1 MAVTFIDLFAGIGG
15 FHAAGESFGWEC
27 VFANEMD
34 PAAASVYEQNW
45 DLKALGNIHE
55 YTRASKKGTIPAHD
69 VLFAGFP
76 CQPFSK
82 SGKQKGMDED
92 RGSLFH
98 DIAFILE
105 GKSQSIT
112 TIERLVLNVMQR
124 MSGIATETHRLTQ
137 MIAHTNCKLLDTRK
151 TTPNFRYFEKEAV
164 RIGGGYNHRYALYDM
179 ILVKDNHIDFAGGVK
194 PALSKISEFIKERN
208 LSIKV
213 EVETRNLEEVDEVI
227 ETSVA
232 FRIMLDNFTPEKLR
246 EAVLHING
254 RVETEASGGINEN
267 TLVSYAETG
276 VDFIS
281 MGALTHH
288 VKSFD
293 LSLKAIK

>member
-1 MAVTFIDLFAGIGG
+1 MNAFDFDKWLAEALREDIGPGDYTTLATIPSDAIGKAQLIVKDNGVLAGVSIAEKIIHAFDPDLNVTTFIQDGDL
-15 FHAAGESFGWEC
+15 
-27 VFANEMD
+27 V
-34 PAAASVYEQNW
+34 
-45 DLKALGNIHE
+45 
-55 YTRASKKGTIPAHD
+55 KKG
-69 VLFAGFP
+69 
-76 CQPFSK
+76 
-82 SGKQKGMDED
+82 
-92 RGSLFH
+92 
-98 DIAFILE
+98 DIAFFVE

-137 MIAHTNCKLLDTRK
+137 MIAHTSCKLLDTRK

-194 PALSKISEFIKERN
+194 PALSKISEFLKERN
-208 LSIKV
+208 LSIQV

-227 ETSVA
+227 ETGVA
-232 FRIMLDNFTPEKLR
+232 FRIMLDNFTPQNLR
-246 EAVLHING
+246 EAVLHIHG
-254 RVETEASGGINEN
+254 KVETEASGGINES

-293 LSLKAIK
+293 LSLKAVK

>member
-1 MAVTFIDLFAGIGG
+1 MNAFDFDKWLEEALKEDIGPGDFTTLATIPDNAIGKAQLIVKDNGILAGVTIATKIIHAFDSNLKVTTFIEDGA
-15 FHAAGESFGWEC
+15 E
-27 VFANEMD
+27 V
-34 PAAASVYEQNW
+34 
-45 DLKALGNIHE
+45 
-55 YTRASKKGTIPAHD
+55 KKG
-69 VLFAGFP
+69 
-76 CQPFSK
+76 
-82 SGKQKGMDED
+82 
-92 RGSLFH
+92 
-98 DIAFILE
+98 DIAFIVE

-124 MSGIATETHRLTQ
+124 MSGIATETHRLTR
-137 MIAHTNCKLLDTRK
+137 MIAHTHCKLLDTRK

-208 LSIKV
+208 LTIKV

-227 ETSVA
+227 ETGVA
-232 FRIMLDNFTPEKLR
+232 FRIMLDNFSPEKLR
-246 EAVLHING
+246 EAVAHING

-276 VDFIS
+276 VDYIS

-293 LSLKAIK
+293 LSLKAFK

>member
-1 MAVTFIDLFAGIGG
+1 MNAFDFDKWLAEALNEDIGPGDFTTLATIPNNAIGKAQLIVKDIGIIAGVAIAEKIVHAFDSSLKVTTFIQDGAT
-15 FHAAGESFGWEC
+15 
-27 VFANEMD
+27 V
-34 PAAASVYEQNW
+34 
-45 DLKALGNIHE
+45 
-55 YTRASKKGTIPAHD
+55 
-69 VLFAGFP
+69 
-76 CQPFSK
+76 
-82 SGKQKGMDED
+82 QKG
-92 RGSLFH
+92 

-227 ETSVA
+227 ETGVA

>member
-1 MAVTFIDLFAGIGG
+1 MNAFDFDKWLAEALREDIGPGDFTTLATIPSDAIGKAQLIVKDNGVIAGLSIAEKIIHAFDPNLKVTTFIQDGAT
-15 FHAAGESFGWEC
+15 
-27 VFANEMD
+27 V
-34 PAAASVYEQNW
+34 
-45 DLKALGNIHE
+45 
-55 YTRASKKGTIPAHD
+55 KKG
-69 VLFAGFP
+69 
-76 CQPFSK
+76 
-82 SGKQKGMDED
+82 
-92 RGSLFH
+92 
-98 DIAFILE
+98 DIAFFVE

-124 MSGIATETHRLTQ
+124 MSGIATETHRLSQ
-137 MIAHTNCKLLDTRK
+137 MIAHTSCKLLDTRK

-194 PALSKISEFIKERN
+194 PALSKISEFLKERN
-208 LSIKV
+208 LSIQV

-227 ETSVA
+227 ESGVA
-232 FRIMLDNFTPEKLR
+232 FRIMLDNFTPQKLR
-246 EAVLHING
+246 EAVLHIHG
-254 RVETEASGGINEN
+254 RVETEASGGINES

-276 VDFIS
+276 VDYIS

-293 LSLKAIK
+293 LSLKAVK

>member
-1 MAVTFIDLFAGIGG
+1 MNAFDFDKWLAEALNEDIGPGDFTTLATIPEPAIGRAQLIVKDNGVIAGIAIAKKII
-15 FHAAGESFGWEC
+15 HAFDSTLQVTSFIEDGAE
-27 VFANEMD
+27 V
-34 PAAASVYEQNW
+34 
-45 DLKALGNIHE
+45 
-55 YTRASKKGTIPAHD
+55 KKG
-69 VLFAGFP
+69 
-76 CQPFSK
+76 
-82 SGKQKGMDED
+82 
-92 RGSLFH
+92 
-98 DIAFILE
+98 DIAFIVE

-124 MSGIATETHRLTQ
+124 MSGIATETARLTK

-194 PALSKISEFIKERN
+194 PALSKITEFIKERN

-213 EVETRNLEEVDEVI
+213 EVETRNLQEVDQVI
-227 ETSVA
+227 ETGVA
-232 FRIMLDNFTPEKLR
+232 FRIMLDNFSPEKLR

-254 RVETEASGGINEN
+254 RVETEASGGINET

-276 VDFIS
+276 VNYIS

>member
-1 MAVTFIDLFAGIGG
+1 MNPFDFDTWLHSALQEDIGPGDYTTLATIPDSATGKAQLIVKDNGVIAGITIAEKIIHAFDPSLKVTTFIHDG
-15 FHAAGESFGWEC
+15 AA
-27 VFANEMD
+27 V
-34 PAAASVYEQNW
+34 
-45 DLKALGNIHE
+45 
-55 YTRASKKGTIPAHD
+55 KKG
-69 VLFAGFP
+69 
-76 CQPFSK
+76 
-82 SGKQKGMDED
+82 
-92 RGSLFH
+92 
-98 DIAFILE
+98 DIAFIVE

-137 MIAHTNCKLLDTRK
+137 MMAHTTCKLLDTRK

-194 PALSKISEFIKERN
+194 PALSKISEFIKEGN
-208 LSIKV
+208 LTIKV

-227 ETSVA
+227 ETGVA

-276 VDFIS
+276 VNYIS

>member
-1 MAVTFIDLFAGIGG
+1 MNAFDFDKWLAEALKEDIGPGDFTTLATIPSDAIGKAQLIVKDNGVIAGLSIAEKIIHAFDPNLKVTTFIQDGAT
-15 FHAAGESFGWEC
+15 
-27 VFANEMD
+27 V
-34 PAAASVYEQNW
+34 
-45 DLKALGNIHE
+45 
-55 YTRASKKGTIPAHD
+55 KKG
-69 VLFAGFP
+69 
-76 CQPFSK
+76 
-82 SGKQKGMDED
+82 
-92 RGSLFH
+92 
-98 DIAFILE
+98 DIAFFVE

-137 MIAHTNCKLLDTRK
+137 MIAHTSCKLLDTRK

-194 PALSKISEFIKERN
+194 PALSKISEFLKERN
-208 LSIKV
+208 LSIQV

-227 ETSVA
+227 ETGVA
-232 FRIMLDNFTPEKLR
+232 FRIMLDNFTPQKLR
-246 EAVLHING
+246 EAVLHIHG
-254 RVETEASGGINEN
+254 RVETEASGGINES
-267 TLVSYAETG
+267 TLLSYAETG

-293 LSLKAIK
+293 LSLKAVK

>member
-1 MAVTFIDLFAGIGG
+1 MNPFDFSTWLQSALQEDIGPGDYTTLATIPDSAIGKAQLIVKDNGVIAGITIAEIIIQSFDPSLKVTTFIHDGD
-15 FHAAGESFGWEC
+15 
-27 VFANEMD
+27 V
-34 PAAASVYEQNW
+34 V
-45 DLKALGNIHE
+45 
-55 YTRASKKGTIPAHD
+55 KKG
-69 VLFAGFP
+69 
-76 CQPFSK
+76 
-82 SGKQKGMDED
+82 
-92 RGSLFH
+92 
-98 DIAFILE
+98 DIAFIVE

-124 MSGIATETHRLTQ
+124 MSGIATKTHRLTQ

-164 RIGGGYNHRYALYDM
+164 RIGGGSNHRYALYDM

-213 EVETRNLEEVDEVI
+213 EVETRNLSEVDEVI
-227 ETSVA
+227 ETRVA

-254 RVETEASGGINEN
+254 RVETEASGGINET

-276 VDFIS
+276 VNFIS

>member
-1 MAVTFIDLFAGIGG
+1 MNAFDFKTWLAEALKEDIGPG
-15 FHAAGESFGWEC
+15 DFTTLA
-27 VFANEMD
+27 
-34 PAAASVYEQNW
+34 
-45 DLKALGNIHE
+45 
-55 YTRASKKGTIPAHD
+55 TIPDNAIGKAQLIVKD
-69 VLFAGFP
+69 NGVLAGVSIAEKIIHAFDP
-76 CQPFSK
+76 SLKMTTLLQD
-82 SGKQKGMDED
+82 GALVQKG
-92 RGSLFH
+92 
-98 DIAFILE
+98 DIAFYVE

-137 MIAHTNCKLLDTRK
+137 MIAHTSCKLLDTRK

-164 RIGGGYNHRYALYDM
+164 RIGGGINHRYALYDM
-179 ILVKDNHIDFAGGVK
+179 ILVKDNHIDFSGGVK
-194 PALSKISEFIKERN
+194 PALSKIESFLKEQN
-208 LSIKV
+208 LNLKI
-213 EVETRNLEEVDEVI
+213 EVETRNLKEIDEVL
-227 ETSVA
+227 ETGIA
-232 FRIMLDNFTPEKLR
+232 FRIMLDNFSPDQIR
-246 EAVLHING
+246 EAVQHING

-276 VDFIS
+276 VNYIS

>member
-1 MAVTFIDLFAGIGG
+1 MNAFDFDKWLAEALNEDIGPGDFTTLATIPDNALGKAQLIVKDNGILAGVTIAEKIIHAFDSSLKVTTFIQDGAT
-15 FHAAGESFGWEC
+15 
-27 VFANEMD
+27 V
-34 PAAASVYEQNW
+34 
-45 DLKALGNIHE
+45 
-55 YTRASKKGTIPAHD
+55 
-69 VLFAGFP
+69 
-76 CQPFSK
+76 
-82 SGKQKGMDED
+82 QKG
-92 RGSLFH
+92 
-98 DIAFILE
+98 DIAFIVE

-124 MSGIATETHRLTQ
+124 MSGIATETNRLVQ
-137 MIAHTNCKLLDTRK
+137 MISHTNCKLLDTRK

>member
-1 MAVTFIDLFAGIGG
+1 MNAFDFDKWLTEALKEDIGPGDYTTLATIPESAIGKAQLIVKDNGVIAGITIAEIIIQSFDPSLKVTTFIHDGD
-15 FHAAGESFGWEC
+15 
-27 VFANEMD
+27 V
-34 PAAASVYEQNW
+34 V
-45 DLKALGNIHE
+45 
-55 YTRASKKGTIPAHD
+55 KKG
-69 VLFAGFP
+69 
-76 CQPFSK
+76 
-82 SGKQKGMDED
+82 
-92 RGSLFH
+92 
-98 DIAFILE
+98 DIAFIVE

-124 MSGIATETHRLTQ
+124 MSGIATKTHRLTQ

-164 RIGGGYNHRYALYDM
+164 RIGGGSNHRYALYDM

-213 EVETRNLEEVDEVI
+213 EVETRNLSEVDEVI
-227 ETSVA
+227 ETRVA

-254 RVETEASGGINEN
+254 RVETEASGGINET

-276 VDFIS
+276 VNFIS

>member
-1 MAVTFIDLFAGIGG
+1 MNAFDFDKWLAEALNEDIGPGDFTTLATIPDNALGKAQLIVKDNGILAGVAIAEKIIHAFDSSLKVTTFIQDGAT
-15 FHAAGESFGWEC
+15 
-27 VFANEMD
+27 V
-34 PAAASVYEQNW
+34 
-45 DLKALGNIHE
+45 
-55 YTRASKKGTIPAHD
+55 
-69 VLFAGFP
+69 
-76 CQPFSK
+76 
-82 SGKQKGMDED
+82 QKG
-92 RGSLFH
+92 
-98 DIAFILE
+98 DIAFIVE

-124 MSGIATETHRLTQ
+124 MSGIATETNRLVQ
-137 MIAHTNCKLLDTRK
+137 MISHTNCKLLDTRK

-208 LSIKV
+208 LTIKV
-213 EVETRNLEEVDEVI
+213 EVETRNLDEVDEVI
-227 ETSVA
+227 ETGVA
-232 FRIMLDNFTPEKLR
+232 FRIMLDNFSPEKLR

-254 RVETEASGGINEN
+254 RVETEASGGINEA

-276 VDFIS
+276 VDYIS

>member
-1 MAVTFIDLFAGIGG
+1 MNAFDFDTWLAEALKEDIGPG
-15 FHAAGESFGWEC
+15 DFTTLA
-27 VFANEMD
+27 
-34 PAAASVYEQNW
+34 
-45 DLKALGNIHE
+45 
-55 YTRASKKGTIPAHD
+55 TIPDNAIGKAQLIVKD
-69 VLFAGFP
+69 NGVLAGVSIAEKIIHAFDP
-76 CQPFSK
+76 SLKMTTLLQD
-82 SGKQKGMDED
+82 GALVQKG
-92 RGSLFH
+92 
-98 DIAFILE
+98 DIAFYVE

-137 MIAHTNCKLLDTRK
+137 MIAHTSCKLLDTRK

-164 RIGGGYNHRYALYDM
+164 RIGGGINHRYALYDM
-179 ILVKDNHIDFAGGVK
+179 ILVKDNHIDFSGGVK
-194 PALSKISEFIKERN
+194 PALSKIESFIKEQN
-208 LSIKV
+208 LDLKI
-213 EVETRNLEEVDEVI
+213 EVETRNLKEIDEVL
-227 ETSVA
+227 ETGIA
-232 FRIMLDNFTPEKLR
+232 FRIMLDNFSPDQIR
-246 EAVLHING
+246 EAVQHING

-276 VDFIS
+276 VNYIS

>member
-1 MAVTFIDLFAGIGG
+1 MNPFDFSSWLQSALQEDIGPGDYTTLATIPSSAMGKAQLIVKDNGVIAGVSIAEKITHAFDPSLKVTTL
-15 FHAAGESFGWEC
+15 
-27 VFANEMD
+27 
-34 PAAASVYEQNW
+34 
-45 DLKALGNIHE
+45 IHDGDVV
-55 YTRASKKGTIPAHD
+55 KKG
-69 VLFAGFP
+69 
-76 CQPFSK
+76 
-82 SGKQKGMDED
+82 
-92 RGSLFH
+92 
-98 DIAFILE
+98 DIAFFVE

-213 EVETRNLEEVDEVI
+213 EVETRNLDEVDQVL
-227 ETSVA
+227 ETGIA
-232 FRIMLDNFTPEKLR
+232 FRIMLDNFNPEKLR

-267 TLVSYAETG
+267 TLVNYAETG
-276 VDFIS
+276 VNYIS

-293 LSLKAIK
+293 LSLKAI

>member
-1 MAVTFIDLFAGIGG
+1 MNAFDFDKWLAEALNEDIGPG
-15 FHAAGESFGWEC
+15 DFTTLA
-27 VFANEMD
+27 
-34 PAAASVYEQNW
+34 
-45 DLKALGNIHE
+45 
-55 YTRASKKGTIPAHD
+55 TIPAHAIGRAQLIVKD
-69 VLFAGFP
+69 NGVIAGIAIAKKIIHAFDSSLKVT
-76 CQPFSK
+76 CFIEDGAEVK
-82 SGKQKGMDED
+82 KG
-92 RGSLFH
+92 
-98 DIAFILE
+98 DIAFIVE

-124 MSGIATETHRLTQ
+124 MSGIATETARLTK

-208 LSIKV
+208 LDIQV
-213 EVETRNLEEVDEVI
+213 EVETRNLLEVDEVI
-227 ETSVA
+227 ETGVA
-232 FRIMLDNFTPEKLR
+232 FRIMLDNFPPEKLK
-246 EAVLHING
+246 EAVAHING

-276 VDFIS
+276 VDYIS

>member
-1 MAVTFIDLFAGIGG
+1 MNAFDFDKWLAEALNEDIGPGDFTTLATIPDNAIGKAQLIVKDNGILAGVTIAEKIIHAFDSSLKVTTFIQDGAT
-15 FHAAGESFGWEC
+15 
-27 VFANEMD
+27 V
-34 PAAASVYEQNW
+34 
-45 DLKALGNIHE
+45 
-55 YTRASKKGTIPAHD
+55 
-69 VLFAGFP
+69 
-76 CQPFSK
+76 
-82 SGKQKGMDED
+82 QKG
-92 RGSLFH
+92 
-98 DIAFILE
+98 DIAFIVE

-208 LSIKV
+208 LTIKV
-213 EVETRNLEEVDEVI
+213 EVETRNLNEVDEVI
-227 ETSVA
+227 ETGVA

-276 VDFIS
+276 VDYIS

>member
-1 MAVTFIDLFAGIGG
+1 MNAFDFDKWLAEALNEDIGPGDFTTLATIPNNAIGKAQLIVKDNGIIAGVTIAEKIIHAFDSSLKVTTFIQDGAT
-15 FHAAGESFGWEC
+15 
-27 VFANEMD
+27 V
-34 PAAASVYEQNW
+34 
-45 DLKALGNIHE
+45 
-55 YTRASKKGTIPAHD
+55 
-69 VLFAGFP
+69 
-76 CQPFSK
+76 
-82 SGKQKGMDED
+82 QKG
-92 RGSLFH
+92 

-124 MSGIATETHRLTQ
+124 MSGIATETHRLTK

-227 ETSVA
+227 ETGVA

>member
-1 MAVTFIDLFAGIGG
+1 MNAFDFDKWLAEALNEDIGPGDFTTLATIPNNAIGKAQLIVKDNGIIAGVTIAEKIIHAFDSSLKVTTFIPDGAT
-15 FHAAGESFGWEC
+15 
-27 VFANEMD
+27 V
-34 PAAASVYEQNW
+34 
-45 DLKALGNIHE
+45 
-55 YTRASKKGTIPAHD
+55 
-69 VLFAGFP
+69 
-76 CQPFSK
+76 
-82 SGKQKGMDED
+82 QKG
-92 RGSLFH
+92 

-164 RIGGGYNHRYALYDM
+164 RIGGGCNHRYALYDM

-227 ETSVA
+227 ETRVA

>member
-1 MAVTFIDLFAGIGG
+1 MNAFDFDKWLEEALKEDIGPGDFTTLATIPDNALGKAQLIVKDNGILAGVAIAEKIIHAFDSSLKVTTFIQDGAT
-15 FHAAGESFGWEC
+15 
-27 VFANEMD
+27 V
-34 PAAASVYEQNW
+34 
-45 DLKALGNIHE
+45 
-55 YTRASKKGTIPAHD
+55 
-69 VLFAGFP
+69 
-76 CQPFSK
+76 
-82 SGKQKGMDED
+82 QKG
-92 RGSLFH
+92 
-98 DIAFILE
+98 DIAFIAE

-124 MSGIATETHRLTQ
+124 MSGIATETNRLVQ
-137 MIAHTNCKLLDTRK
+137 MISHTSCQLLDTRK

-179 ILVKDNHIDFAGGVK
+179 ILVKDNHVDFAGGVK
-194 PALSKISEFIKERN
+194 PALSKISAFIKERN

-213 EVETRNLEEVDEVI
+213 EVETRNLEEVDDVL
-227 ETSVA
+227 ETGVA
-232 FRIMLDNFTPEKLR
+232 FRIMLDNFSPEKLR

-276 VDFIS
+276 VDYIS

-293 LSLKAIK
+293 LSLKAFK

>member
-1 MAVTFIDLFAGIGG
+1 MNAFDFDKWLAEALNEDIGPGDFTTLATIPNNAIGKAQLIVKDNGIIAGVTIAEKIIHAFDSSLKVTTFIQDGAT
-15 FHAAGESFGWEC
+15 
-27 VFANEMD
+27 V
-34 PAAASVYEQNW
+34 
-45 DLKALGNIHE
+45 
-55 YTRASKKGTIPAHD
+55 
-69 VLFAGFP
+69 
-76 CQPFSK
+76 
-82 SGKQKGMDED
+82 QKG
-92 RGSLFH
+92 
-98 DIAFILE
+98 DIAFIVE

-124 MSGIATETHRLTQ
+124 MSGIATETNCLVQ
-137 MIAHTNCKLLDTRK
+137 MISHTNCKLLDTRK

-227 ETSVA
+227 ETGVA
-232 FRIMLDNFTPEKLR
+232 FRIMLDNFSPEKLR

>member
-1 MAVTFIDLFAGIGG
+1 MNPFDFSTWLQSALQEDIGPGDYTTLATIPDSAIGKAQLIVKDNGVIAGITIAEIIIQSFDPSLKVTTFIHDGD
-15 FHAAGESFGWEC
+15 
-27 VFANEMD
+27 V
-34 PAAASVYEQNW
+34 V
-45 DLKALGNIHE
+45 
-55 YTRASKKGTIPAHD
+55 KKG
-69 VLFAGFP
+69 
-76 CQPFSK
+76 
-82 SGKQKGMDED
+82 
-92 RGSLFH
+92 
-98 DIAFILE
+98 DIAFIVE

-164 RIGGGYNHRYALYDM
+164 RIGGGSNHRYALYDM

-213 EVETRNLEEVDEVI
+213 EVETRNLSEVDEVI
-227 ETSVA
+227 ETGVA
-232 FRIMLDNFTPEKLR
+232 FRIMLDNFTPETLR

-276 VDFIS
+276 VNFIS

>member
-1 MAVTFIDLFAGIGG
+1 MNAFDFDKWLAEALNEDIGPGDFTTLATIPDNAIGKAQLIVKDNGILAGVTIAEKIIHAFDSSLKVTTFIQDGAT
-15 FHAAGESFGWEC
+15 
-27 VFANEMD
+27 V
-34 PAAASVYEQNW
+34 
-45 DLKALGNIHE
+45 
-55 YTRASKKGTIPAHD
+55 
-69 VLFAGFP
+69 
-76 CQPFSK
+76 
-82 SGKQKGMDED
+82 QKG
-92 RGSLFH
+92 
-98 DIAFILE
+98 DIAFIVE

-137 MIAHTNCKLLDTRK
+137 MILHTNCKLLDTRK

-208 LSIKV
+208 LTIKV
-213 EVETRNLEEVDEVI
+213 EVETRNLDEVDEVI
-227 ETSVA
+227 ETGVA

-254 RVETEASGGINEN
+254 RAETEASGGINEN

-276 VDFIS
+276 VDYIS